1 MQSKSIVCV
10 ITQNIK
16 CMNKAKITI
25 TVVLLLMVQ
34 SLFSQPIKV
43 GAERMEDYL
52 SLLDGKSVGV
62 VANPTSRVG
71 NTHLVDTLLSLG
83 VDIKAI
89 FCPEHGFRGQAE
101 AGASIN
107 SEIDSQTGIP
117 IVSLYGK
124 NKKPSVAN
132 LANIDVLVFDIQD
145 VGARFYTYIST
156 LHYVMEAAAENG
168 KRVVVLD
175 RPNPNGFYVDGPVLK
190 SEYKSFVGM
199 HPVPIVHGMTIGEYA
214 LMINGEGWLANG
226 VKCVLD
232 VVTMDYYTHDSLYE
246 LPVSPSPNLRTM
258 NAIYLYP
265 SICCFEGTSVSVG
278 RGTNHPFELIGT
290 PYYKC
295 VVFGDNITFVP
306 KPIKGVS
313 ENPLHNG
320 KSCVGWELIGDSHKI
335 LETKKLNLSYLID
348 MYKCSNDDK
357 FFNSFF
363 EKLMGTGELRKQI
376 EAGLSEDEIRNSW
389 QPALSEFKE
398 IRKKYLLYEDF
409 E

>member
-1 MQSKSIVCV
+1 M
-10 ITQNIK
+10 
-16 CMNKAKITI
+16 

-34 SLFSQPIKV
+34 SLFSQSIKV

-71 NTHLVDTLLSLG
+71 NTHLVDTLISEG

-101 AGASIN
+101 AGATIN
-107 SEIDSQTGIP
+107 NEIDSKTGIP

-156 LHYVMEAAAENG
+156 LHYVMEAAAESG

-226 VKCVLD
+226 VRCSLD
-232 VVTMDYYTHDSLYE
+232 VVSMNHYTHDSLYS

-278 RGTNHPFELIGT
+278 RGTKRPFELIGT
-290 PYYKC
+290 PHYKC
-295 VVFGDNITFVP
+295 FMDGYNVAFIP

-320 KSCVGWELIGDSHKI
+320 KNCIGWSLDGIGYKI
-335 LETKKLNLSYLID
+335 LATKKLNFSYLIK
-348 MYKCSNDDK
+348 MYKCSSDDN

-363 EKLMGTGELRKQI
+363 EKLMGTDELRKQI

-389 QPALSEFKE
+389 QPALAKFKE

>member
-1 MQSKSIVCV
+1 M
-10 ITQNIK
+10 
-16 CMNKAKITI
+16 

-34 SLFSQPIKV
+34 SLFSQSIKV

-71 NTHLVDTLLSLG
+71 NTHLVDTLISEG

-101 AGASIN
+101 AGATIN
-107 SEIDSQTGIP
+107 NEIDSKTGIP

-156 LHYVMEAAAENG
+156 LHYVMEAAAESG

-190 SEYKSFVGM
+190 PEYKSFVGM

-226 VKCVLD
+226 IKCALD

-278 RGTNHPFELIGT
+278 RGTKRPFELIGT
-290 PYYKC
+290 PHYKC
-295 VVFGDNITFVP
+295 FMDGYNVAFIP

-320 KSCVGWELIGDSHKI
+320 KNCIGWSLDGIGYKI
-335 LETKKLNLSYLID
+335 LATKKLNFSYLIK
-348 MYKCSNDDK
+348 MYKCSSDDN

-363 EKLMGTGELRKQI
+363 EKLMGTDELRKQI

>member
-1 MQSKSIVCV
+1 MMFNVGLRKVVCFS
-10 ITQNIK
+10 
-16 CMNKAKITI
+16 AFLLFGL
-25 TVVLLLMVQ
+25 VVVGQ
-34 SLFSQPIKV
+34 GIQV
-43 GAERMEDYL
+43 GAERMDWYL
-52 SLLDGKSVGV
+52 PLLKGQKVGV
-62 VANPTSRVG
+62 VANPSSRVG
-71 NTHLVDTLLSLG
+71 TTHLVDTLISEG

-101 AGASIN
+101 AGAAIN
-107 SEIDSQTGIP
+107 NEIDSKTGIP

-124 NKKPSVAN
+124 NKKPSAVN
-132 LANIDVLVFDIQD
+132 LKNIDVLVFDIQD

-190 SEYKSFVGM
+190 PEYKSFVGM

-214 LMINGEGWLANG
+214 LMINGERWLANG
-226 VKCVLD
+226 VRCSLD
-232 VVTMDYYTHDSLYE
+232 VVTMNHYTHDSLYS
-246 LPVSPSPNLRTM
+246 LPVAPSPNLRTM

-265 SICCFEGTSVSVG
+265 SLCCFEGTSVSVG
-278 RGTNHPFELIGT
+278 RGTNHPFEVIGT
-290 PYYKC
+290 PYFKC
-295 VVFGDNITFVP
+295 IVDGYNIFFTP

-320 KSCVGWELIGDSHKI
+320 KSCVGWELIGDSYKI

-376 EAGLSEDEIRNSW
+376 IAGLSEDEIRNSW
-389 QPALSEFKE
+389 QPALTKFKD
-398 IRKKYLLYEDF
+398 IRKKYLLYKDF

>member
-1 MQSKSIVCV
+1 MKIVMMFNV
-10 ITQNIK
+10 GLRK
-16 CMNKAKITI
+16 
-25 TVVLLLMVQ
+25 VVCF
-34 SLFSQPIKV
+34 SAFLFIGLVVVGQGIQV
-43 GAERMEDYL
+43 GAERMDWYL
-52 SLLDGKSVGV
+52 PLLKGKKVGV
-62 VANPTSRVG
+62 VANPSSRVG
-71 NTHLVDTLLSLG
+71 TTHLVDTLISEG

-101 AGASIN
+101 AGATIN
-107 SEIDSQTGIP
+107 NEIDSKTGIP

-124 NKKPSVAN
+124 NKKPSAVN
-132 LANIDVLVFDIQD
+132 LKNIDVLVFDIQD

-190 SEYKSFVGM
+190 PEYKSFVGM

-214 LMINGEGWLANG
+214 LMINGERWLANS
-226 VKCVLD
+226 VRCSLD
-232 VVTMDYYTHDSLYE
+232 VVSMNHYTHDSLYN

-265 SICCFEGTSVSVG
+265 SLCCFEGTSVSVG
-278 RGTNHPFELIGT
+278 RGTNHPFEVIGT
-290 PYYKC
+290 PYFKC
-295 VVFGDNITFVP
+295 IVDGYNIFFTP

-320 KSCVGWELIGDSHKI
+320 KSCVGWELIGDSYKI

-376 EAGLSEDEIRNSW
+376 IAGLSEDEIRNSW
-389 QPALSEFKE
+389 QPALTKFKD
-398 IRKKYLLYEDF
+398 IRKKYLLYKDF

>member
-1 MQSKSIVCV
+1 M
-10 ITQNIK
+10 
-16 CMNKAKITI
+16 

-34 SLFSQPIKV
+34 SLFSQSIKV

-132 LANIDVLVFDIQD
+132 LANVDVLVFDIQD

-226 VKCVLD
+226 VRCSLD
-232 VVTMDYYTHDSLYE
+232 VVSMNHYTHDSLYS
-246 LPVSPSPNLRTM
+246 LPVAPSPNLRTM

-278 RGTNHPFELIGT
+278 RGTKRPFELIGT
-290 PYYKC
+290 PHYKC
-295 VVFGDNITFVP
+295 FMDGYNVAFIP

-320 KSCVGWELIGDSHKI
+320 KNCIGWSLDGIGYKI
-335 LETKKLNLSYLID
+335 LATKKLNFSYLIK
-348 MYKCSNDDK
+348 MYKCSSDDN

-363 EKLMGTGELRKQI
+363 EKLMGTDELRKQI

-389 QPALSEFKE
+389 QPALAKFKE

>member
-1 MQSKSIVCV
+1 M
-10 ITQNIK
+10 
-16 CMNKAKITI
+16 A
-25 TVVLLLMVQ
+25 VVLLSVMQ

-52 SLLDGKSVGV
+52 SFLSGKSVGV

-71 NTHLVDTLLSLG
+71 STHLVDTLLARD
-83 VDIKAI
+83 VDVKKI

-107 SEIDSQTGIP
+107 NEIDSKTGIP

-124 NKKPSVAN
+124 NKKPSPAN
-132 LANIDVLVFDIQD
+132 LKDIDVLVFDIQD

-168 KRVVVLD
+168 KKVIVLD
-175 RPNPNGFYVDGPVLK
+175 RPNPNGFYVDGPVLEPK
-190 SEYKSFVGM
+190 YKSFVGM

-214 LMINGEGWLANG
+214 LMINGERWLANG
-226 VKCVLD
+226 LKCSLE
-232 VVTMDYYTHDSLYE
+232 VVTMNHYTHDSLYN

-278 RGTNHPFELIGT
+278 RGTNTPFEVIGT
-290 PYYKC
+290 PYFRC
-295 VVFGDNITFVP
+295 VIDGYNIAFTP

-320 KSCVGWELIGDSHKI
+320 KSCIGWELIGNSYKI
-335 LETKKLNLSYLID
+335 LKTKKLDLSYLID
-348 MYKCSNDDK
+348 MYKCSKDEK

-363 EKLMGTGELRKQI
+363 EKLMGTGELRKQL
-376 EAGLSEDEIRNSW
+376 EAGMNEDEIRKTW
-389 QPALSEFKE
+389 QPELDEFKAK
-398 IRKKYLLYEDF
+398 RKKYLLYPDF
-409 E
+409 TNHSQSDF